1 MRPFPFGGPG
11 RPHRGPSSTATHP
24 EPRSDT
30 RRGWGVI
37 TLPTDACG
45 FSHSGL
51 SPRRHGRPSTDGP
64 PLVVWP
70 GETSTPRPG
79 NPTCDPSVEFG
90 VSGSRVLN
98 RP

>member
-45 FSHSGL
+45 FL
-51 SPRRHGRPSTDGP
+51 PLRPVTPSPRQAIHRRPS
-64 PLVVWP
+64 P
-70 GETSTPRPG
+70 GCVARRNLYTATGQS
-79 NPTCDPSVEFG
+79 DV
-90 VSGSRVLN
+90 
-98 RP
+98 